1 MKRGGIEEVLDLL
14 GENVKEE
21 TNTGQVHWGG
31 LRGGEGLVWVFPV
44 GLIALLACAS
54 SRQYV
59 QTIWQQE
66 PHCSQWAPGR
76 NTITSA
82 CPVVP
87 LILLLHLSF
96 QFLSNELPEHYA
108 LGISSEPSVFTFLMA
123 EALRPWEA
131 EQSPGHSLGY
141 CECLMVKIKV
151 HCALFFPPDLINT
164 ESNALCSMAKKS
176 TMWSL
181 ICQSVFM
188 GTIWHHVSKRV
199 LLGGGNVVILHNG
212 CELGG
217 VMSVLSGGRTT
228 Q

>member
-1 MKRGGIEEVLDLL
+1 MG
-14 GENVKEE
+14 
-21 TNTGQVHWGG
+21 
-31 LRGGEGLVWVFPV
+31 
-44 GLIALLACAS
+44 
-54 SRQYV
+54 SRQKHHYFSLS
-59 QTIWQQE
+59 
-66 PHCSQWAPGR
+66 CG
-76 NTITSA
+76 
-82 CPVVP
+82 P

-123 EALRPWEA
+123 EALRPREV